1 MIKRVATSYG
11 RNNVYPSYWDI
22 PGGSVE
28 SEELPKGAAIREC
41 LEEVGLQI
49 KIDDII
55 HEDSNLDN
63 GVVYTRLVY
72 AAHLPKNKEISV
84 TLNPEEHI
92 DYRWISVLND
102 LDGEKIVPYL
112 VDILKKE

>member
-1 MIKRVATSYG
+1 MSWRSRTSDQN
-11 RNNVYPSYWDI
+11 R
-22 PGGSVE
+22 
-28 SEELPKGAAIREC
+28 C
-41 LEEVGLQI
+41 
-49 KIDDII
+49 II

>member
-1 MIKRVATSYG
+1 MPKAT
-11 RNNVYPSYWDI
+11 
-22 PGGSVE
+22 
-28 SEELPKGAAIREC
+28 AIREC

-63 GVVYTRLVY
+63 GIVYTRLVY
-72 AAHLPKNKEISV
+72 DAHLPKNKEIIV
-84 TLNPEEHI
+84 TLNPKEHT
-92 DYRWISVLND
+92 DYRWISDLND

-112 VDILKKE
+112 VEILESK

>member
-1 MIKRVATSYG
+1 MVNKLIAHSLIKYHEKYLVIKRVATSYG
-11 RNNVYPSYWDI
+11 RNNVYPSYQDI

-55 HEDSNLDN
+55 HEDSNLD
-63 GVVYTRLVY
+63 
-72 AAHLPKNKEISV
+72 
-84 TLNPEEHI
+84 PEEHI

-112 VDILKKE
+112 VDILKKEQ